1 MEPETIILTGARGRL
16 SSVLAQELGGNVVSV
31 SRTGGGNCILY
42 EDLFQSGLLA
52 RSGVLLHCAWSSVPT
67 TAESHP
73 ESTWTEDLPLMAKLL
88 SEMAKAPAKS
98 RPLFVFFSSGGA
110 IYGERRTPAVETDEP
125 APHGWYGVGK
135 LAGEH
140 LLHSFAERSG
150 IETCTL
156 RISNPYGF
164 SFAPEKPQGIVGAA
178 LHAVKTGRPMDL
190 LGAGVSKKDFLHVED
205 LASAIRA
212 VIEKRPT
219 GCFNICSGRS
229 IAIAE
234 MLATIE
240 AAIGRNVPVVS
251 VPAAGWDVQ
260 SSMLS
265 REKFESATGWTPR
278 WSLDAGV
285 ASVASAAMRE
295 GWPAARNPT

>member
-16 SSVLAQELGGNVVSV
+16 SSVLAKEFGGNAVSV

-52 RSGVLLHCAWSSVPT
+52 RSGVLLHCAWSSVPA
-67 TAESHP
+67 TAENHP
-73 ESTWTEDLPLMAKLL
+73 ERTWTEDLPLMAKLL
-88 SEMAKAPAKS
+88 AEIARVPAKS

-110 IYGERRTPAVETDEP
+110 IYGERLTPAVEADEP
-125 APHGWYGVGK
+125 APHGWYGIGK
-135 LAGEH
+135 LAGER
-140 LLHSFAERSG
+140 LVHSFAAQSG
-150 IETCTL
+150 IGTCTL

-164 SFAPEKPQGIVGAA
+164 CFTPEKPQGIVGAA
-178 LHAVKTGRPMDL
+178 LHAVKSGRPMSL
-190 LGAGVSKKDFLHVED
+190 LGAGASKKDFLHMED
-205 LASAIRA
+205 LTSAIRA

-234 MLATIE
+234 MLAIIE
-240 AAIGRNVPVVS
+240 AAVGRNVPVVP

-260 SSMLS
+260 SSLLS
-265 REKFESATGWTPR
+265 REKFESATGWAPR
-278 WSLDAGV
+278 WSLEAGV
-285 ASVASAAMRE
+285 ASVVSAAMRE
-295 GWPAARNPT
+295 G